1 MTGVVTDKD
10 GKERWVIEGTWDDK
24 IEGAPVIK
32 TTESTRGKVLYD
44 TGPSTVMWQRDY
56 PP

>member
-1 MTGVVTDKD
+1 VVTDKD
-10 GKERWVIEGTWDDK
+10 GKERWVIQGTWDEK

-32 TTESTRGKVLYD
+32 TAESTRGKVLYD
-44 TGPSTVMWQRDY
+44 TGPSTVMWHRDY